1 MQKWGRTRDCD
12 EKASNVH
19 VLQTEFFM
27 RHLFRPTHDK
37 IATFQ
42 LEICKPAKQGMKA
55 QWTQE
60 SVSISR
66 LITKMHFLL
75 REQNKAAASKIQID
89 LSRHRRYNL

>member
-1 MQKWGRTRDCD
+1 MFTDTFDSFYNDISMQKWGRTRDCD
-12 EKASNVH
+12 EEASNVH

-55 QWTQE
+55 Q
-60 SVSISR
+60 
-66 LITKMHFLL
+66 
-75 REQNKAAASKIQID
+75 
-89 LSRHRRYNL
+89 